1 MLNWEEY
8 GTITKNTTANVKLFV
23 QSNMWN
29 IKHVQAGIYKI
40 KTLEWD

>member
-1 MLNWEEY
+1 MLNWENMELLLK
-8 GTITKNTTANVKLFV
+8 IQLQNVKLFV
-23 QSNMWN
+23 QSNMRN